1 MGGSRGGKGARLDV
15 VDEGGRPIVA
25 RTAGRDQLKPMERL
39 IRILICLADGD
50 RRGVPIGRLLRM
62 ADLTEDTDATRA
74 QLRRDLAI
82 LRHGGWDI
90 RNVAGEGE
98 DGRYVLHAQDNTLA
112 LLLTPGEIA
121 ALREVW
127 SAASMD
133 HAKPPPF
140 MGRLHHA
147 VRDRSLTSFG
157 YDGRRRVVHP
167 DALYATGSGWVL
179 LAREE
184 EGDRP
189 KEFVTAWI
197 HDLGFDEPG
206 TASPVPEL
214 PAERLDP
221 MRWKL
226 DPPMRVRL
234 AVPPPFVEDVLAL
247 LPRSAVVPAEEAE
260 RRPDEIMVDLVVTN
274 QATFRTR
281 LYALGLR
288 ARVLEPASLVDEIVT
303 NLRAVAETG
312 S

>member
-1 MGGSRGGKGARLDV
+1 MAR
-15 VDEGGRPIVA
+15 A
-25 RTAGRDQLKPMERL
+25 AGRDQLKPMERL

-74 QLRRDLAI
+74 QLRRDLAV
-82 LRHGGWDI
+82 LRQGGWDI
-90 RNVAGEGE
+90 RNVAGDGE
-98 DGRYVLHAQDNTLA
+98 DGRYVLDARDNKLA

-127 SAASMD
+127 SAASVD

-140 MGRLHHA
+140 VGRLHHA

-167 DALYATGSGWVL
+167 DALYSTSSGWVL
-179 LAREE
+179 LAREQIA
-184 EGDRP
+184 DPP
-189 KEFVTAWI
+189 KEFVTPWI
-197 HDLGFDEPG
+197 HDLAVDEPG
-206 TASPVPEL
+206 TAGPLPEL

-221 MRWKL
+221 LRWQL

-234 AVPPPFVEDVLAL
+234 GVPSPFVDDVLGL
-247 LPRSAVVPAEEAE
+247 LRGAEVVPAGPGETDL
-260 RRPDEIMVDLVVTN
+260 DETLVELVVTN
-274 QATFRTR
+274 QATFRAR

-288 ARVLEPASLVDEIVT
+288 VRVLEPASFVAEIVA
-303 NLRAVAETG
+303 NLRAVAGTAP
-312 S
+312 

>member
-1 MGGSRGGKGARLDV
+1 MAR
-15 VDEGGRPIVA
+15 A
-25 RTAGRDQLKPMERL
+25 AGRDQLKPMERL

-50 RRGVPIGRLLRM
+50 RRGVPIDRLLRM

-98 DGRYVLHAQDNTLA
+98 DGRYVLHARDNTLA
-112 LLLTPGEIA
+112 LLLTQGEIA

-127 SAASMD
+127 TAASMD

-179 LAREE
+179 LARERE
-184 EGDRP
+184 ADPP

-197 HDLGFDEPG
+197 HELAVDEPG

-247 LPRSAVVPAEEAE
+247 LPRSVVVPAEDGE
-260 RRPDEIMVDLVVTN
+260 RAPDEILVDLVVTN

-303 NLRAVAETG
+303 NLRAVAGTG

>member
-1 MGGSRGGKGARLDV
+1 M
-15 VDEGGRPIVA
+15 A

-50 RRGVPIGRLLRM
+50 RRGVPIDRLLRM

-82 LRHGGWDI
+82 LRQGGWDI

-98 DGRYVLHAQDNTLA
+98 DGRYVLHARDNTLA
-112 LLLTPGEIA
+112 LLLTQGEIA

-127 SAASMD
+127 TAASMD

-167 DALYATGSGWVL
+167 DAIYSTASGWVL
-179 LAREE
+179 LAREQE
-184 EGDRP
+184 ADPP
-189 KEFVTAWI
+189 KEFVTAWM
-197 HDLGFDEPG
+197 HDPVVGEPG

-247 LPRSAVVPAEEAE
+247 LPRSVVVPSEDGE
-260 RRPDEIMVDLVVTN
+260 RAPDEILVDLVVTN

-288 ARVLEPASLVDEIVT
+288 ARVLEPASLVEEIVT
-303 NLRAVAETG
+303 NLRAVAGTG

>member
-1 MGGSRGGKGARLDV
+1 MAR
-15 VDEGGRPIVA
+15 A
-25 RTAGRDQLKPMERL
+25 AGRDQLKPMERL

-74 QLRRDLAI
+74 QLRRDLAV
-82 LRHGGWDI
+82 LRQGGWDI
-90 RNVAGEGE
+90 RNVAGDGE
-98 DGRYVLHAQDNTLA
+98 DGRYVLDARDNKLA

-127 SAASMD
+127 SAASVD

-140 MGRLHHA
+140 VGRLHHA

-167 DALYATGSGWVL
+167 DALYSTSSGWVL
-179 LAREE
+179 LAREQTA
-184 EGDRP
+184 DPP
-189 KEFVTAWI
+189 KEFVTPWI
-197 HDLGFDEPG
+197 HDLAVDEPG
-206 TASPVPEL
+206 TAAPLPEL

-221 MRWKL
+221 LRWQL

-234 AVPPPFVEDVLAL
+234 GVPSPFVDDVLGL
-247 LPRSAVVPAEEAE
+247 LRGAEVVPAGPGETD
-260 RRPDEIMVDLVVTN
+260 PDETLVELVVTN
-274 QATFRTR
+274 QASFRAR

-288 ARVLEPASLVDEIVT
+288 VRVLEPASFVAEIVA
-303 NLRAVAETG
+303 NLRAVAG
-312 S
+312 IAP

>member
-1 MGGSRGGKGARLDV
+1 M
-15 VDEGGRPIVA
+15 A

-74 QLRRDLAI
+74 QLRRDLSV
-82 LRHGGWDI
+82 LRQGGWDI
-90 RNVAGEGE
+90 RNVAAEGE
-98 DGRYVLHAQDNTLA
+98 DGRYVLHARDNKLA

-127 SAASMD
+127 SAASID

-140 MGRLHHA
+140 VGRLHHA

-167 DALYATGSGWVL
+167 DALYSTSSGWVL
-179 LAREE
+179 LAREQE
-184 EGDRP
+184 ADPP
-189 KEFVTAWI
+189 KEFVTPWM
-197 HDLGFDEPG
+197 HDLVVDEPG

-214 PAERLDP
+214 AAERLNP
-221 MRWKL
+221 MRWQL
-226 DPPMRVRL
+226 DPPMRVL
-234 AVPPPFVEDVLAL
+234 LGVPSPFVEDVLFL
-247 LPRSAVVPAEEAE
+247 LPGAEVVLAGTDES
-260 RRPDEIMVDLVVTN
+260 RPDEMLVELVVTN
-274 QATFRTR
+274 QAAFRSR

-288 ARVLEPASLVDEIVT
+288 VRVLEPASLVEEIVA
-303 NLRAVAETG
+303 NLRAVAG
-312 S
+312 SGS

>member
-1 MGGSRGGKGARLDV
+1 M
-15 VDEGGRPIVA
+15 A

-50 RRGVPIGRLLRM
+50 RRGVPIDRLLRM

-98 DGRYVLHAQDNTLA
+98 DGRYVLHARDNTLA

-127 SAASMD
+127 TAASMD

-184 EGDRP
+184 EGGSAEGVRDRVDP
-189 KEFVTAWI
+189 RPRRST
-197 HDLGFDEPG
+197 
-206 TASPVPEL
+206 SPARRVPCRSCR
-214 PAERLDP
+214 PNGSTRCDGSSIRRCGSGWP
-221 MRWKL
+221 CR
-226 DPPMRVRL
+226 
-234 AVPPPFVEDVLAL
+234 PPFVEDVLAL
-247 LPRSAVVPAEEAE
+247 LPRSAVVPAEDA
-260 RRPDEIMVDLVVTN
+260 
-274 QATFRTR
+274 
-281 LYALGLR
+281 R
-288 ARVLEPASLVDEIVT
+288 ARSGRDHWST
-303 NLRAVAETG
+303 WW
-312 S
+312 

>member
-1 MGGSRGGKGARLDV
+1 MT
-15 VDEGGRPIVA
+15 VA
-25 RTAGRDQLKPMERL
+25 
-39 IRILICLADGD
+39 
-50 RRGVPIGRLLRM
+50 GVPIGRLLRM

-74 QLRRDLAI
+74 QLRRDLAV

-127 SAASMD
+127 TAASID

-167 DALYATGSGWVL
+167 DALYSTGSGWVL
-179 LAREE
+179 LARERGGGSA
-184 EGDRP
+184 EGVRDRVDP
-189 KEFVTAWI
+189 RPGGRRAGHGESGAGAAGRTARP
-197 HDLGFDEPG
+197 DAVAARSADAG
-206 TASPVPEL
+206 
-214 PAERLDP
+214 PAGRAD
-221 MRWKL
+221 
-226 DPPMRVRL
+226 
-234 AVPPPFVEDVLAL
+234 
-247 LPRSAVVPAEEAE
+247 PRSSRTCWPCCRGRRSCRPEIGE
-260 RRPDEIMVDLVVTN
+260 RAPDEILVELVVTN
-274 QATFRTR
+274 QATFRAR

-303 NLRAVAETG
+303 NLRAVAGTG

>member
-1 MGGSRGGKGARLDV
+1 MAR
-15 VDEGGRPIVA
+15 A
-25 RTAGRDQLKPMERL
+25 AGRDQLKPMERL

-74 QLRRDLAI
+74 QLRRDLAV
-82 LRHGGWDI
+82 LRQGGWDI
-90 RNVAGEGE
+90 RNVAGDGE
-98 DGRYVLHAQDNTLA
+98 DGRYVLDARDNKLA

-127 SAASMD
+127 SAASVD

-140 MGRLHHA
+140 VGCLHHA

-167 DALYATGSGWVL
+167 DALYSTSSGWVL
-179 LAREE
+179 LAREQTA
-184 EGDRP
+184 DPP
-189 KEFVTAWI
+189 KEFVTPWI
-197 HDLGFDEPG
+197 HDLAVDEPG
-206 TASPVPEL
+206 TAAPLPEL

-221 MRWKL
+221 LRWQL

-234 AVPPPFVEDVLAL
+234 GVPSPFVDDVLGL
-247 LPRSAVVPAEEAE
+247 LRGAEVVPAGPGETD
-260 RRPDEIMVDLVVTN
+260 PDETLVELVVTN
-274 QATFRTR
+274 QASFRAR

-288 ARVLEPASLVDEIVT
+288 VRVLEPASFVAEIVA
-303 NLRAVAETG
+303 NLRAVAG
-312 S
+312 IAP

>member
-1 MGGSRGGKGARLDV
+1 M
-15 VDEGGRPIVA
+15 A

-74 QLRRDLAI
+74 QLRRDLSV
-82 LRHGGWDI
+82 LRQGGWDI

-98 DGRYVLHAQDNTLA
+98 DGRYVLHARDNKLA

-121 ALREVW
+121 ALLEVW
-127 SAASMD
+127 SAASVD

-140 MGRLHHA
+140 VGRLHHA

-167 DALYATGSGWVL
+167 DALYSTASGWVL

-184 EGDRP
+184 EVAPP
-189 KEFVTAWI
+189 KEFVTAWM
-197 HDLGFDEPG
+197 HDLAVDEPG
-206 TASPVPEL
+206 TASPIPEL

-221 MRWKL
+221 LRWQL

-234 AVPPPFVEDVLAL
+234 GVPSPFVEDVLGL
-247 LPRSAVVPAEEAE
+247 LPGAEVVA
-260 RRPDEIMVDLVVTN
+260 PDPGSGETDELLVELVVTN
-274 QATFRTR
+274 QATFRSR

-288 ARVLEPASLVDEIVT
+288 ARVLEPASLVTEILA
-303 NLRAVAETG
+303 NLRAVAG
-312 S
+312 SGS